1 MIFTCIC
8 CSEEEKNVSFYIESL
23 FRLLGVDFAD
33 SGDKAVPFTP
43 RFKTLGVLFDVSSLQ
58 GGSFTLEHTES
69 RRCELVETLQDLI
82 KRGGAAPKELER
94 LHGGLIWF
102 GSFIYGRMLNR
113 LVKEVSN
120 MARVRGK
127 LLTFNEGFLDVL
139 HRLMAAVQDSKPAAI
154 SRSLCHTWIIFTDGA
169 YEPGSKQPATFGAV
183 LVAPSGT
190 PIEMFGEQAPATLL
204 DEFLHES
211 QHPIYEMEVL
221 PVVMACKIWTKYI
234 SGSPTVF
241 YLDNTAARSACI
253 KGDGANRATR
263 RMLFELFVKLESR
276 FRILSWFGRAPSHSN
291 SADAPS
297 RLCFSDP
304 LLKACR
310 RISVV
315 APAHLEQWG

>member
-94 LHGGLIWF
+94 LHGRLIWF

-127 LLTFNEGFLDVL
+127 LLTFNESFLDVL
-139 HRLMAAVQDSKPAAI
+139 HRLMAAVQDSKPVAI
-154 SRSLCHTWIIFTDGA
+154 GRSMCHTCIIFIDGA
-169 YEPGSKQPATFGAV
+169 YEPDSKQPATFGAV

-190 PIEMFGEQAPATLL
+190 PKCL
-204 DEFLHES
+204 
-211 QHPIYEMEVL
+211 V
-221 PVVMACKIWTKYI
+221 
-234 SGSPTVF
+234 
-241 YLDNTAARSACI
+241 
-253 KGDGANRATR
+253 
-263 RMLFELFVKLESR
+263 
-276 FRILSWFGRAPSHSN
+276 
-291 SADAPS
+291 S
-297 RLCFSDP
+297 RLQP
-304 LLKACR
+304 LF
-310 RISVV
+310 
-315 APAHLEQWG
+315 